1 MKKLSELYDGF
12 PDIEI
17 KGIKINSKEI
27 EPGDL
32 FVCTQGVTADRHDF
46 VNDAIA
52 HGAAA
57 IVASKKIE
65 ASVPVVYVPDTNEV
79 SRLLILMALI
89 GTILLILTGV
99 LLTLI

>member
-32 FVCTQGVTADRHDF
+32 FVCTTGITADRHDYVDDA
-46 VNDAIA
+46 VNKGAVAI
-52 HGAAA
+52 
-57 IVASKKIE
+57 IASRKIDV
-65 ASVPVVYVPDTNEV
+65 SVPVVYVSDTNKV
-79 SRLLILMALI
+79 FRVILNHSMI
-89 GTILLILTGV
+89 VFGKNMRFYSKN
-99 LLTLI
+99 